1 MKLYFSPLACSL
13 ATRIAFY
20 EAGVEA
26 RYTQVDGPTKQTS
39 EGVDYHLINPLGQ
52 VPALLT
58 DDGELITE
66 NAAILQYVADQ
77 FPQAN
82 LAPTSGIQRTRLHQW
97 LGFIGTELHKAVFLP
112 LFDSREAVKNYGR
125 ELTPKRFGVLENHLS
140 RQEFLLDRFSVAD
153 AYLTTVLNWTSVTG
167 VNLEQWPAVQA
178 YHKRLLKRP
187 AIAKAFGEEL
197 ALYKEEQA
205 RRAKA

>member
-1 MKLYFSPLACSL
+1 MRLYFSPLACSL
-13 ATRIAFY
+13 ASRIALY
-20 EAGVEA
+20 EAGA
-26 RYTQVDGPTKQTS
+26 QAHYTQVDGPAKQTV
-39 EGVDYHLINPLGQ
+39 EGIDYYMINPMGL

-66 NAAILQYVADQ
+66 NTAILQFVADQ

-82 LAPTSGIQRTRLHQW
+82 LAPPSGRERTRLHQW
-97 LGFIGTELHKAVFLP
+97 LSFIGTELHKAVFLP
-112 LFDSREAVKNYGR
+112 LFDSREEIKNYGR
-125 ELTPKRFGVLENHLS
+125 GLAPKRFGVLERHLS
-140 RQEFLLDRFSVAD
+140 QQEFLLERYSVAD
-153 AYLTTVLNWTSVTG
+153 GYLTTILNWTAVTG
-167 VNLEQWPAVQA
+167 VDLEQWPAVLA